1 MQTTCTP
8 CIPPGSVHDLKH
20 YIIMQYLAA
29 VRLIGASTKQSR
41 VKGAQL
47 TRYAAALSGL
57 QDRHRLALVQSAAAR
72 NMEVGNY
79 G

>member
-1 MQTTCTP
+1 M
-8 CIPPGSVHDLKH
+8 
-20 YIIMQYLAA
+20 
-29 VRLIGASTKQSR
+29 RLIGASTKQSR

-47 TRYAAALSGL
+47 TRYAASLSGL
-57 QDRHRLALVQSAAAR
+57 EVRHRLALVQSAAAR